1 MSENT
6 LQPANP
12 ALFFISRLFI
22 LVGMVLFFTFV
33 FLGFGFVLAKW
44 MFGVDVFANPGI
56 MNEMDSNPAVLQTM
70 KLVQGL
76 NSIGTFLL
84 PAILFP
90 RALQQWPGQFIRST
104 GKIDAFTILLSLG
117 VLVISVPFIAQ
128 LIQWNE
134 GFVFPPELASLEM
147 KLKETQASAERMTKA
162 FIQSNGTGGFI
173 TNIFLIAFLPAIC
186 EEFLFRGTFMRFLIF
201 CFNRK
206 HMAVLISAFV
216 FSMMHGEFY
225 GFIPRFV
232 MGIFLGYITVFA
244 NSIWPAV
251 ATHFLNNTIALVA
264 MHFHWDESGIFFFDD
279 AYVFPF
285 YITAV
290 SGIAAIA
297 LIWAIYRRNIKPLLY
312 NGE

>member
-12 ALFFISRLFI
+12 VLFFISRLFI

-44 MFGVDVFANPGI
+44 MFGVDVMANPTI
-56 MNEMDSNPAVLQTM
+56 MQEMDTNPAVLQTM

-84 PAILFP
+84 PAMLFP
-90 RALQQWPGQFIRST
+90 RALQLWPSEFIRSSV
-104 GKIDAFTILLSLG
+104 KPDAITVLLSLL
-117 VLVISVPFIAQ
+117 VLVVSMPFISQ

-134 GFVFPPELASLEM
+134 AFVFPPELAGLEM

-162 FIQSNGTGGFI
+162 FVQSNGTGGFI
-173 TNIFLIAFLPAIC
+173 TNVFLIAFLPAIC

-201 CFNRK
+201 CFK
-206 HMAVLISAFV
+206 KEHIAVILSAFV

-225 GFIPRFV
+225 GFVPRFV
-232 MGIFLGYITVFA
+232 LGIFLGYITVYS

-251 ATHFLNNTIALVA
+251 AMHFLNNSLALLA

-279 AYVFPF
+279 SYIFPF
-285 YITAV
+285 YITAL

-297 LIWAIYRRNIKPLLY
+297 LIWAIYRKNIKPVLY